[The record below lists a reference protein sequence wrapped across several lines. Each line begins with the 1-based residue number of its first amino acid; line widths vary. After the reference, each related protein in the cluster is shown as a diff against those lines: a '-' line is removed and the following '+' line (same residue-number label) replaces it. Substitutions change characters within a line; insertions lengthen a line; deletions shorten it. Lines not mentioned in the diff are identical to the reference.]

1 MLWAQRGLLM
11 AIVGVVSAVAVRAV
25 LRRTR
30 RHRATATDL
39 ASLWVGGIE
48 TMVDVPKVGTLSLA
62 PAASAADSRA
72 SFARFGGVPEALG
85 GVAFALT
92 AFDPPGV
99 SRTREANGEANVA
112 LWAALEALEARPKRA
127 WRAFGCDLDEGWRE
141 DGFVLAYADAAAAA
155 AARPGVL
162 AAAKAFDQGA
172 IYEYHERD
180 GALLRRTLGAAMADL
195 DETTFMR
202 YVSYED
208 LAARSALVALP
219 WAGPGDGGVI

>member
-1 MLWAQRGLLM
+1 MLSAQRGLLM

-99 SRTREANGEANVA
+99 TRTLAANAAANARLAADIAAVSSLSTTWRSFGVNVA
-112 LWAALEALEARPKRA
+112 E
-127 WRAFGCDLDEGWRE
+127 DWRE
-141 DGFVLAYADAAAAA
+141 DGFCLAFTSREEGREAALAL
-155 AARPGVL
+155 ARAHG
-162 AAAKAFDQGA
+162 QGA
-172 IYEYHERD
+172 IFEYLAPRSDDPTLVERLTVP
-180 GALLRRTLGAAMADL
+180 ALGGPETAGSEVVVRLAQPPRLPDHL
-195 DETTFMR
+195 D
-202 YVSYED
+202 
-208 LAARSALVALP
+208 
-219 WAGPGDGGVI
+219 W

>member
-1 MLWAQRGLLM
+1 MLSAQRGLLM

-99 SRTREANGEANVA
+99 SRTREANGEANGA

-141 DGFVLAYADAAAAA
+141 DGFAVAWPEGDAD
-155 AARPGVL
+155 AARPGVV
-162 AAAKAFDQGA
+162 AAARAFDQGA
-172 IYEYHERD
+172 IYEYAWRD
-180 GALLRRTLGAAMADL
+180 GALVRRTRGVAVAV
-195 DETTFMR
+195 DETTYMR
-202 YVSYED
+202 AVSHDD
-208 LAARSALVALP
+208 LRARSDLFALP
-219 WAGPGDGGVI
+219 WAGPADFP